1 MNNLF
6 GFGNFKFLGMI
17 MLNSSRNLVENS
29 VKFNISFVFH
39 FLKAFAKF
47 LYCFIKCEHKM
58 KNPTEQNEFF

>member
-47 LYCFIKCEHKM
+47 RQMFIKLRM
-58 KNPTEQNEFF
+58 KIAKRAENMTY